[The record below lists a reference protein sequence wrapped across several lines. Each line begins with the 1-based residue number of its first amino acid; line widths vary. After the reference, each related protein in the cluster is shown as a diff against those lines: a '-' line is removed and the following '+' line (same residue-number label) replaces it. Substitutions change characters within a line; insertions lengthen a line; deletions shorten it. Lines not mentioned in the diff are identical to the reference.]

1 MLIHLGAGRSP
12 ASPDVFFKLIE
23 ATWDQVGFN
32 SFKTH
37 TGWGPQDSVQLPCKW
52 LKSMVYGRY
61 NYSIHGCYK
70 PTYNW
75 GAPSCTQASI
85 CFRNIRTSPK
95 KR

>member
-37 TGWGPQDSVQLPCKW
+37 TGWGPQDSVQFLV
-52 LKSMVYGRY
+52 SG
-61 NYSIHGCYK
+61 
-70 PTYNW
+70 
-75 GAPSCTQASI
+75 
-85 CFRNIRTSPK
+85 
-95 KR
+95 